1 MIDLPNSP
9 SCERNKEV
17 ILQELQ
23 NHFSISKNVLEIGGG
38 TGQHAHHFAS
48 SMPHLRW
55 QTTDRNSYLKNLAAR
70 VQYAALDNLPEPL
83 ELDVNQPWTGSKPL
97 FDTVYSANTLHIMG
111 WKEVVF
117 MLSWLPTI
125 LAPKARIA
133 FYGPFNYGGN
143 FTSESNKNFDSSLKK
158 NPGEMG
164 IRDFESL
171 EVLMHQQEFSLFQD
185 CEMPANNR
193 LLIWDR
199 G

>member
-9 SCERNKEV
+9 SCERNKDV
-17 ILQELQ
+17 ILEKLQ
-23 NHFSISKNVLEIGGG
+23 SYFSNSKNVLEIGGG
-38 TGQHAHHFAS
+38 TGQHAQHFAS
-48 SMPHLRW
+48 SMPHLHW
-55 QTTDRNSYLKNLAAR
+55 QTTDRSSYLGNLAAR
-70 VQYAALDNLPEPL
+70 VNFAALANLPPPL
-83 ELDVNQPWTGSKPL
+83 ELDVNIPWTSPERL
-97 FDTVYSANTLHIMG
+97 FDTVFSANTLHIMG
-111 WKEVVF
+111 WHEVVI

-125 LAPKARIA
+125 LTPKARIA

-143 FTSESNKNFDSSLKK
+143 FTSESNKRFDSSLKQ

-171 EVLMHQQEFSLFQD
+171 ETLMNQQEFGLFQD

-199 G
+199 S